1 MMTEIQEI
9 PNCNLICNRQDA
21 IIKCRELV
29 DCNCLQRV
37 VNSNKRSSE
46 REDKTI
52 NIYDIAKLSGVSI
65 ATVSRVVN
73 GSPRVSEK
81 TKQKVLA
88 VMKENDYT
96 PNVFARGL
104 GLDSMKTVG
113 IICPDIADS
122 YMARA
127 VSYLES
133 SLHSYGY
140 DCILG
145 CSGFKQKEKES
156 YVNLLLSKRID
167 TLVLVGS
174 TYAGNGKDEYD
185 TDYIREA
192 AAHTPV
198 FMINGRVSGENI
210 YCACADDYH
219 ATYEVTKSLI
229 RRGKERI
236 LLMYD
241 SDSFSGRQKIEGY
254 EAALAEVDYPIRGE
268 LKFRTKNDI
277 EYTKNLLLEYS
288 RSLEFDSVIATDDA
302 MAVGAVKY
310 AKIKGMSVPED
321 LQITGYN
328 NSIMAVSCEPELTS
342 VDSKLDVLCKTT
354 VDHMI
359 GLLEKQEEIDKNIV
373 VPCEIVKR
381 CTSDF

>member
-1 MMTEIQEI
+1 M
-9 PNCNLICNRQDA
+9 
-21 IIKCRELV
+21 
-29 DCNCLQRV
+29 
-37 VNSNKRSSE
+37 
-46 REDKTI
+46 
-52 NIYDIAKLSGVSI
+52 SI

-192 AAHTPV
+192 AAQTPV

-254 EAALAEVDYPIRGE
+254 EAALAEADYPIRGE

>member
-1 MMTEIQEI
+1 M
-9 PNCNLICNRQDA
+9 
-21 IIKCRELV
+21 
-29 DCNCLQRV
+29 
-37 VNSNKRSSE
+37 
-46 REDKTI
+46 
-52 NIYDIAKLSGVSI
+52 
-65 ATVSRVVN
+65 VN

-113 IICPDIADS
+113 IICPNIADS
-122 YMARA
+122 YMAKA
-127 VSYLES
+127 VAYLES

-145 CSGFKQKEKES
+145 CSGFGQEEKQN
-156 YVNLLLSKRID
+156 YVNMLLSKRID

-192 AAHTPV
+192 AKKTPV
-198 FMINGRVSGENI
+198 FMINGRVRGDNI
-210 YCACADDYH
+210 YCACADDYR
-219 ATYEVTKSLI
+219 ATYEVAKALI
-229 RRGKERI
+229 RRGRKRI
-236 LLMYD
+236 LFMYD
-241 SDSFSGRQKIEGY
+241 SDSFSGRKKREGY
-254 EAALAEVDYPIRGE
+254 EAALAEANYPVKGE

-277 EYTKNLLLEYS
+277 EYTKNLLLEYNT
-288 RSLEFDSVIATDDA
+288 LEFDSVVATDDA
-302 MAVGAVKY
+302 MAIGVVKY
-310 AKIKGMSVPED
+310 AKVKGLSVPEE
-321 LQITGYN
+321 LTITGYN

-359 GLLEKQEEIDKNIV
+359 SLLEKQEEIEKNVV

>member
-1 MMTEIQEI
+1 M
-9 PNCNLICNRQDA
+9 
-21 IIKCRELV
+21 
-29 DCNCLQRV
+29 
-37 VNSNKRSSE
+37 
-46 REDKTI
+46 
-52 NIYDIAKLSGVSI
+52 
-65 ATVSRVVN
+65 VN

-113 IICPDIADS
+113 FICPNIADS
-122 YMARA
+122 YMAKA
-127 VSYLES
+127 VAYLES

-145 CSGFKQKEKES
+145 CSGFGQEEKQN
-156 YVNLLLSKRID
+156 YVNMLLSKRID

-192 AAHTPV
+192 AKKTPV
-198 FMINGRVSGENI
+198 FMINGRVRGDNI
-210 YCACADDYH
+210 YCACADDYQ
-219 ATYEVTKSLI
+219 ATYEVTKSMI
-229 RRGKERI
+229 RRGRERI
-236 LLMYD
+236 LFMYD
-241 SDSFSGRQKIEGY
+241 SDSFSGRQKMKGY
-254 EAALAEVDYPIRGE
+254 EAALADAGYPIRGE

-288 RSLEFDSVIATDDA
+288 RTLEFDGVLATEDE
-302 MAVGAVKY
+302 MAIGAVKY
-310 AKIKGMSVPED
+310 AKVKAISVPEE
-321 LQITGYN
+321 LSISGYN
-328 NSIMAVSCEPELTS
+328 DSIMAISSEPELTS
-342 VDSKLDVLCKTT
+342 VDSKLNVLCKTT

-359 GLLEKQEEIDKNIV
+359 SLLEKQEEIEKNVV
-373 VPCEIVKR
+373 VPCESVKR
-381 CTSDF
+381 CTTDF

>member
-1 MMTEIQEI
+1 M
-9 PNCNLICNRQDA
+9 A
-21 IIKCRELV
+21 V
-29 DCNCLQRV
+29 
-37 VNSNKRSSE
+37 
-46 REDKTI
+46 
-52 NIYDIAKLSGVSI
+52 NIYDIAKQAGVSI

-73 GSPRVSEK
+73 GSPKVSEK
-81 TKQKVLA
+81 TKQKVLD

-113 IICPDIADS
+113 ILCPDISDS

-127 VSYLES
+127 IAYIEN
-133 SLHSYGY
+133 SLHEYGY
-140 DCILG
+140 NCILG
-145 CSGFKQKEKES
+145 CSGFEQKEKEK
-156 YVNLLLSKRID
+156 YVNMLLSKRID

-192 AAHTPV
+192 AGKTPV
-198 FMINGRVSGENI
+198 FMINGRVGGENI
-210 YCACADDYH
+210 YCTCADDYH
-219 ATYEVTKSLI
+219 ATYEVTKELI
-229 RRGKERI
+229 RRGKKKI
-236 LLMYD
+236 LFMYD
-241 SDSFSGRQKIEGY
+241 SDSFSGRMKREGY
-254 EAALAEVDYPIRGE
+254 ESALAEADYPVIGQ

-277 EYTKNLLLEYS
+277 EYTKNMLLEYG
-288 RSLEFDSVIATDDA
+288 RSIEFDSVIATDDV
-302 MAVGAVKY
+302 MAVGVLKY
-310 AKIKGMSVPED
+310 AKIKELKIPENLSV
-321 LQITGYN
+321 IGYN
-328 NSIMAVSCEPELTS
+328 NSLVAIGCEPELTS

-359 GLLEKQEEIDKNIV
+359 RLLEKQEQIEKNIV

>member
-1 MMTEIQEI
+1 MNM
-9 PNCNLICNRQDA
+9 A
-21 IIKCRELV
+21 V
-29 DCNCLQRV
+29 
-37 VNSNKRSSE
+37 
-46 REDKTI
+46 
-52 NIYDIAKLSGVSI
+52 NIYDIAKQAGVSI

-73 GSPRVSEK
+73 GSPKVSEK
-81 TKQKVLA
+81 TKQKVLD

-113 IICPDIADS
+113 ILCPDISDS

-127 VSYLES
+127 IAYIEN
-133 SLHSYGY
+133 SLHEYGY
-140 DCILG
+140 NCILG
-145 CSGFKQKEKES
+145 CSGFEQKEKEK
-156 YVNLLLSKRID
+156 YVNMLLSKRID

-192 AAHTPV
+192 AGKTPV
-198 FMINGRVSGENI
+198 FMINGRVGGENI
-210 YCACADDYH
+210 YCTCADDYH
-219 ATYEVTKSLI
+219 ATYEVTKELI
-229 RRGKERI
+229 RRGKKKI
-236 LLMYD
+236 LFMYD
-241 SDSFSGRQKIEGY
+241 SDSFSGRMKREGY
-254 EAALAEVDYPIRGE
+254 ESALAEADYPVIGQ

-277 EYTKNLLLEYS
+277 EYTKNMLLEYG
-288 RSLEFDSVIATDDA
+288 RSIEFDSVIATDDV
-302 MAVGAVKY
+302 MAVGVLKY
-310 AKIKGMSVPED
+310 AKIKELKIPENLSV
-321 LQITGYN
+321 IGYN
-328 NSIMAVSCEPELTS
+328 NSLVAIGCEPELTS

-359 GLLEKQEEIDKNIV
+359 RLLEKQEQIEKNIV